1 MFGPSIYTLPQ
12 FPSPGRIGDNPMGSS
27 STTGRRTL
35 IVRIVR
41 GNVAAQL
48 VPAFHDLVGCTVDE
62 VRSQD
67 GVVWASVARQIAVD
81 GGEEIVFATVW
92 RDMPA
97 LYAWLGGSDLLDV
110 PAPICRIE
118 RCLSGRELQYYEVI
132 DTDVPVAEA
141 AEAGRG
147 R

>member
-1 MFGPSIYTLPQ
+1 
-12 FPSPGRIGDNPMGSS
+12 MGSG
-27 STTGRRTL
+27 STTWSRGL

-48 VPAFHDLVGCTVDE
+48 VPAFHDLAGSTVAE
-62 VRSQD
+62 LRSRD
-67 GVVWASVARQIAVD
+67 GVVWASVARQIAAD
-81 GGEEIVFATVW
+81 GAEEIVFATVW

-110 PAPICRIE
+110 PAQICRIE

-132 DTDVPVAEA
+132 DTDTPVAEA
-141 AEAGRG
+141 AESGRG
-147 R
+147 G